1 MIQYKYQLK
10 SKEINQMKQY
20 KLLPYGERIPG
31 HKSAQAQVVKV
42 DGTASLFSYTTL
54 VAHLDTE
61 GWLKVAGLYSVTTSK
76 HIRWFLKEYCKNED
90 GIRPG
95 FETIKLCVED
105 KLQYNIHTGEVRP
118 W

>member
-1 MIQYKYQLK
+1 MAQ
-10 SKEINQMKQY
+10 QY

-42 DGTASLFSYTTL
+42 DGTVSLYSYATL

-61 GWLKVAGLYSVTTSK
+61 GWLKVAGLYSATTRK
-76 HIRWFLKEYCKNED
+76 HIRWFLKEYCGSN
-90 GIRPG
+90 GIHPG
-95 FETIKLCVED
+95 FETVKLCVKD
-105 KLQYNIHTGEVRP
+105 GLQYNIHTGEVRP